1 MKGTRVDGVYTADPE
16 KDPKAVKYDEL
27 TFDKAMENHLKVM
40 DQTAFALCR
49 EGDMPIIV
57 FDMNQKEISSNSSTA
72 RKSELLSMCNLSP
85 KLKTLTNTTMIE
97 KANEILEEAKMNMED
112 AVVFLE
118 EDLKTYRVGKAN
130 PTIFSNVLVDYYGS
144 MTPVPQVASVTA
156 PDAKTLAIQP
166 WEKKMIPL
174 IEKAIID
181 ANLGLTPSNNGETIR
196 CTVPPLTEERRKEL
210 IKKAK
215 AAGESAKIVVRNAR
229 RDAIE
234 ALKKAQK
241 EGLAEDMQKD
251 YEDKVQKATDS
262 WVKRVDELVAAKE
275 KDILTV

>member
-1 MKGTRVDGVYTADPE
+1 
-16 KDPKAVKYDEL
+16 
-27 TFDKAMENHLKVM
+27 
-40 DQTAFALCR
+40 
-49 EGDMPIIV
+49 
-57 FDMNQKEISSNSSTA
+57 
-72 RKSELLSMCNLSP
+72 
-85 KLKTLTNTTMIE
+85 MID

-130 PTIFSNVLVDYYGS
+130 PTIFNNVVVDYYGA
-144 MTPVPQVASVTA
+144 MTPIPQVASVSA

-166 WEKKMIPL
+166 WERKMIPV
-174 IEKAIID
+174 IEKAILD

-196 CTVPPLTEERRKEL
+196 CTVPPLTEDRRREL

-215 AAGESAKIVVRNAR
+215 SAGENSKIVVRNAR

-241 EGLAEDMQKD
+241 EGLSEDMQKD
-251 YEDKVQKATDS
+251 YEDKVQKETDA
-262 WVKRVDELVAAKE
+262 WIKKVDELVAAKE